1 MTRAQAMKWV
11 NALRSREMNHH
22 DLHFVINEFH
32 WEYFTLKLNF
42 DEIADVIQLIYVEG
56 ALK

>member
-1 MTRAQAMKWV
+1 MNKVQAMKWV
-11 NALRSREMNHH
+11 NALREDDIFEDYALFLCWQITYGLNH
-22 DLHFVINEFH
+22 
-32 WEYFTLKLNF
+32 